1 MLNNDDLKWL
11 AASSTELNAMLQQI
25 SRYSDLARQHKGEYN
40 YINILGER
48 VELASKTAQSIF
60 DRVTSKIL
68 EGTTGKL
75 TLGTTRTPS
84 FSVVRAA
91 IESAPVLG
99 TEKNEPVM
107 ALPILRERVPD
118 QKKSTIGAKTPGKQ
132 EIKNPNGSRELI
144 LLVDDEAQVAEL
156 AAEMLAEEGYK
167 VIVAHDGFE
176 ALRIYQ
182 QMGQQ
187 IGLVI
192 LDFFLPVMDGDAVF
206 DELRGLNPNIAVV
219 LSSGFAEQS
228 KLGNMLAQGLRGFIP
243 KPYSRAKLLE
253 QVRST
258 LDVARQPAR

>member
-1 MLNNDDLKWL
+1 MLTNDDLKWL

-40 YINILGER
+40 YVNILGER
-48 VELASKTAQSIF
+48 VEAAAKSAQSIF

-68 EGTTGKL
+68 AGTMGKL
-75 TLGTTRTPS
+75 TFGPTGTP
-84 FSVVRAA
+84 FSIVRAA
-91 IESAPVLG
+91 VESAPAL
-99 TEKNEPVM
+99 TPERNEPVISLSRFTER
-107 ALPILRERVPD
+107 LPEQR
-118 QKKSTIGAKTPGKQ
+118 KSTNASRTPGKQ
-132 EIKNPNGSRELI
+132 DIKNPNGNRELI
-144 LLVDDEAQVAEL
+144 MIVDDEAEVADL
-156 AAEMLAEEGYK
+156 AGEMLAEEGYK

-182 QMGQQ
+182 QMGEE
-187 IGLVI
+187 IKLII

-206 DELRGLNPNIAVV
+206 DELRSINPNIAVV

-243 KPYSRAKLLE
+243 KPYSRAKLIE

-258 LDVARQPAR
+258 LDVARQPVR